1 MVPPMRAATRF
12 VAVLG
17 LLACP
22 ACASLDFEPTDAHTG
37 TFRSSA
43 VAFTF
48 LGNDFPQSALLLARA
63 NASDSQLPNLV
74 VTEERVFPYF
84 WRLDFLLD
92 IVCIRWAS
100 VSGTYGPADGPS
112 ERPSE

>member
-1 MVPPMRAATRF
+1 MVQLSFPAMLARAAFLLT
-12 VAVLG
+12 ALVL
-17 LLACP
+17 ASSS
-22 ACASLDFEPTDAHTG
+22 CASMDFKATDASSG

-48 LGNDFPQSALLLARA
+48 LGKDFPQSAILLARA

-74 VTEERVFPYF
+74 VTEERIFPYF

-92 IVCIRWAS
+92 VISIRWAS
-100 VSGTYGPADGPS
+100 VRGTYGPPD
-112 ERPSE
+112 

>member
-1 MVPPMRAATRF
+1 MVRAMRPASRF
-12 VAVLG
+12 LAVLG

-22 ACASLDFEPTDAHTG
+22 ACASLDFEPTDARTG
-37 TFRSSA
+37 TFHSTA
-43 VAFTF
+43 MAFTF

-84 WRLDFLLD
+84 WKLDFLLD
-92 IVCIRWAS
+92 IVSLRWAS
-100 VSGTYGPADGPS
+100 VRGTYGPADGRS
-112 ERPSE
+112 D